1 MITIKEIITVT
12 RGDPM
17 FKAYEQQLSGW
28 KREDCTTSS
37 TWIRVQTIGEAE
49 QEKQNDF

>member
-17 FKAYEQQLSGW
+17 FNAYERQLSGW
-28 KREDCTTSS
+28 KREDCTMSS
-37 TWIRVQTIGEAE
+37 TWIRVQTIGEAG
-49 QEKQNDF
+49 QEETK